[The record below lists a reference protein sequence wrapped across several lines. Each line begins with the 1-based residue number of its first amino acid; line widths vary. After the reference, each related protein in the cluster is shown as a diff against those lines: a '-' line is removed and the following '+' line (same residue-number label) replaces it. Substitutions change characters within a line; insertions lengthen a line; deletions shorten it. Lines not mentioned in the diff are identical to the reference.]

1 MTYLQIRDVHK
12 AFDGV
17 PVLRGIDLDVALHQV
32 IALVGASG
40 SGKSTLLRCI
50 DGLVA
55 VDAGVIRLGGQPG
68 IEITAVDVDLDQ
80 VRQQVGIMFQQDNQF
95 PTAVPERRIRAT
107 G

>member
-1 MTYLQIRDVHK
+1 M
-12 AFDGV
+12 
-17 PVLRGIDLDVALHQV
+17 RGCCGRSKNSWA
-32 IALVGASG
+32 AACS
-40 SGKSTLLRCI
+40 STTPSARKHTRSALLRVI
-50 DGLVA
+50 YGRVA
-55 VDAGVIRLGGQPG
+55 VDAGVIKLGGPPG